1 MKNLKSPFNS
11 YIRNSQN
18 DSDVAQTVIIL
29 QLYKKSN
36 QFYHF
41 GKDAEP
47 KFYASPVY
55 HGTLDIDDI
64 CAEISEKTALTPS
77 EVHGV
82 INGLLSSVPKY
93 MLLGYKVRLN
103 GLGIFRYAFS
113 GIGKATSEE
122 VVHTDIKNERIHYAP
137 DVKLKSKMSSPE
149 YTRV

>member
-1 MKNLKSPFNS
+1 MAGLTGGTSQGEMKAMSIPFKATPRKNP
-11 YIRNSQN
+11 QE
-18 DSDVAQTVIIL
+18 
-29 QLYKKSN
+29 
-36 QFYHF
+36 
-41 GKDAEP
+41 KDAEP

-77 EVHGV
+77 EVYGV

-122 VVHTDIKNERIHYAP
+122 VVHTDIKNGRIHYAP

>member
-1 MKNLKSPFNS
+1 MTGLTGGTRQGEMKAISIPFKATPRKNP
-11 YIRNSQN
+11 QE
-18 DSDVAQTVIIL
+18 
-29 QLYKKSN
+29 
-36 QFYHF
+36 
-41 GKDAEP
+41 KDAEP

-82 INGLLSSVPKY
+82 INDLLSSVPKY
-93 MLLGYKVRLN
+93 LLLGYKVRLN

-122 VVHTDIKNERIHYAP
+122 VVHTDIKEERIHYTP
-137 DVKLKSKMSSPE
+137 DVKLKSKMNSPE